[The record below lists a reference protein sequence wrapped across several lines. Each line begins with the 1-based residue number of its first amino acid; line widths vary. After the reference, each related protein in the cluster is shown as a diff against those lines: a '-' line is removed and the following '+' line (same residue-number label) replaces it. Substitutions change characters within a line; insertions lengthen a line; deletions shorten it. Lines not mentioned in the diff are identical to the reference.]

1 MARKVGFPEE
11 NLRKYS
17 EIRSAC
23 EDNTVFPRK
32 NPSLRGMVSGRKSVQ
47 NVRKSGKTQ
56 VTYENL
62 RNVRFRQS
70 LEWPEI
76 RPNVRK

>member
-1 MARKVGFPEE
+1 MLALSKTNVTYIFLEKNQGNGKKSRFPEE

-32 NPSLRGMVSGRKSVQ
+32 NQAYAGWSAVGNPSRM
-47 NVRKSGKTQ
+47 SGK
-56 VTYENL
+56 VGKP
-62 RNVRFRQS
+62 R
-70 LEWPEI
+70 
-76 RPNVRK
+76 

>member
-32 NPSLRGMVSGRKSVQ
+32 NQAYVGWSAVGNPSRMSG
-47 NVRKSGKTQ
+47 NVGKP
-56 VTYENL
+56 
-62 RNVRFRQS
+62 R
-70 LEWPEI
+70 
-76 RPNVRK
+76 